1 MANDT
6 KTLTSERG
14 EIIPLEKAKWISNQL
29 EFAKPFIIA
38 IAGFYFLPLLATLGN
53 PENVLELS
61 DFIPSQ
67 AVVGSTVL
75 YVMNT
80 AWDFLRK
87 WAGEE
92 KYIVKK

>member
-14 EIIPLEKAKWISNQL
+14 EIIPLEQKKWIANII

-38 IAGFYFLPLLATLGN
+38 IAGFYFLPLLATLNVPGN
-53 PENVLELS
+53 VIEPS
-61 DFIPSQ
+61 DFVPSQ
-67 AVVGSTVL
+67 AVIGATVL
-75 YVMNT
+75 YIMNT
-80 AWDFLRK
+80 AWDFLKK
-87 WAGEE
+87 WGGEE